1 MFINMAMEKI
11 DEIMDE
17 SETKMAECLAECTE
31 LRQLI

>member
-1 MFINMAMEKI
+1 MFINVAMEKI

-17 SETKMAECLAECTE
+17 SETKTAECLAECTE